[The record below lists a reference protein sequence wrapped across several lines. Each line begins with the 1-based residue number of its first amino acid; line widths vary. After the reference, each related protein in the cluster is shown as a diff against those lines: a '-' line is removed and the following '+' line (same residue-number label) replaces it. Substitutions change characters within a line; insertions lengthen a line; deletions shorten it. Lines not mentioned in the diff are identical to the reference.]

1 MFGML
6 ALIFRWIRGT
16 MRMSSQMRPR
26 QGTGYCLEFHCDNDR
41 QGESMSGIKRIDHV
55 AIAVRD
61 ADQATQQF
69 VKLLNAVPIRTE
81 VLREKA
87 GTVKVSYLQIGENV
101 LSLVQSMDANGF
113 IDQHIAKHGEGL
125 HHMGLEVDDLDDFI
139 EEVEGK
145 GFKIPLR
152 DEFTNRREVVLR
164 PKDAAGVVLQ
174 IVEWKGGSNVS
185 AEDRLERIRNLHNQA
200 QK

>member
-1 MFGML
+1 
-6 ALIFRWIRGT
+6 
-16 MRMSSQMRPR
+16 
-26 QGTGYCLEFHCDNDR
+26 
-41 QGESMSGIKRIDHV
+41 MSGIKRIDHV

-101 LSLVQSMDANGF
+101 LSLVQSMDADGF

-139 EEVEGK
+139 EEVESK
-145 GFKIPLR
+145 GFKIPVR